1 MKKLISLSM
10 ATLML
15 AGCMVGCGKKDDDD
29 KEKKNKFIGKWE
41 CDDLLVDGDS
51 STKDLVTGMLGMPL
65 NVLIQITIEEDG
77 KAEMSSPLF
86 ELEEAEG
93 TEMEV
98 SWKELDDNKMEL
110 KVAADGEEEVLEFEY
125 KDDKL
130 ISVMEEDGSVTEM
143 YLVKVD
149 EFTEFDMEKWEQDMQ
164 DSFGSLAE

>member
-130 ISVMEEDGSVTEM
+130 VSVMEEDGSVTEM

-149 EFTEFDMEKWEQDMQ
+149 EFTEFDMEKWEQDMK

>member
-130 ISVMEEDGSVTEM
+130 VSVTEEDGEVTEM

-149 EFTEFDMEKWEQDMQ
+149 EFTEFDMEKWEQDMK

>member
-130 ISVMEEDGSVTEM
+130 VSVTEEDGEVTEM

>member
-15 AGCMVGCGKKDDDD
+15 VGCMVGCGKKDDDD

-86 ELEEAEG
+86 ELEEAES

-130 ISVMEEDGSVTEM
+130 VSVMEEDGSVTEM

-149 EFTEFDMEKWEQDMQ
+149 EFTEFDMEKWEQDMK
-164 DSFGSLAE
+164 DSFGSLTE

>member
-51 STKDLVTGMLGMPL
+51 SAKDLLTGMLGMPL

-86 ELEEAEG
+86 ELEEAEEA
-93 TEMEV
+93 EMEV

-130 ISVMEEDGSVTEM
+130 VSVMEEDGEVTEM

-149 EFTEFDMEKWEQDMQ
+149 EFTEFDMEKWEQDMK